1 MAYLVLL
8 FCLVGLHMCVTKMAS
23 IVMDIAKDFKKIHA
37 KSKKHEFR
45 FCDYVNAQERLK

>member
-8 FCLVGLHMCVTKMAS
+8 FCLVGLHMCLTKMAS
-23 IVMDIAKDFKKIHA
+23 IVMEIARDFKKIHRT
-37 KSKKHEFR
+37 KKHEFR